1 MTERRIVLTRDSPWF
16 WLAAALGV
24 GVAIT
29 LAILAFALF
38 VGVLAAGLIAAPFLL
53 LRRGRRRRRSAI
65 DGEEGRRPHRTVID
79 VEDYEVNPRLP
90 EE

>member
-1 MTERRIVLTRDSPWF
+1 MERRIVLTRDSPWF
-16 WLAAALGV
+16 WPVAALGV
-24 GVAIT
+24 AVAIT
-29 LAILAFALF
+29 LAILFFALF

-53 LRRGRRRRRSAI
+53 LRRGRRPRGKVV
-65 DGEEGRRPHRTVID
+65 DGEGEGRVGGGKVID